1 MEDNIISFS
10 ELCSLFNHLMEE
22 FWNKLTAEEMED
34 LERGDSEDPYKYES
48 EQVCVKLKTKIEVK
62 HYFFPY
68 GKVDKIIFLSA
79 EKSLYNS
86 FF

>member
-1 MEDNIISFS
+1 
-10 ELCSLFNHLMEE
+10 MEE
-22 FWNKLTAEEMED
+22 FWNKLTAEEM
-34 LERGDSEDPYKYES
+34 DPYKYES